1 MSHFYNEGYIKCFS
15 LVILLLLSDNSYLLY
30 YFEMLNNTYRL
41 CDQWIILPLISI
53 YSYYNYNY
61 FSIAFFKISY
71 LLYWKSDIINY
82 PFMYNFL
89 KVFKNN
95 SRQILLEN
103 IKKKILKTKWI
114 KTEINYVVVQLF
126 GGCVVN
132 ASSYYSLFLIYL
144 FGYKLNK

>member
-1 MSHFYNEGYIKCFS
+1 MKKDLSYPSLWQWLIYIHIVIQMIHIYERVNMSHFYNEGYIKCFS
-15 LVILLLLSDNSYLLY
+15 LVILLLLSDNSCLLY

-41 CDQWIILPLISI
+41 CDQWIILPLVSI

-82 PFMYNFL
+82 PFIYNFL

-103 IKKKILKTKWI
+103 IKKKNSQDKMD
-114 KTEINYVVVQLF
+114 
-126 GGCVVN
+126 
-132 ASSYYSLFLIYL
+132 
-144 FGYKLNK
+144 